1 MNGVLELTTA
11 QALPD
16 RALSDGF
23 WYNALPVGTFQ
34 DPRYGR
40 VEITPDM
47 CRRMA
52 ANFGKAPAY
61 PPPVKLGHGDGAA
74 SPGVVRE
81 IRAEP
86 DGLHIR
92 VEVDDAAAAEIRAGR
107 YRYMSA
113 EYHDDYAEKLAGE
126 MVGPTLLG
134 VALTNQPAHPGVVPI
149 ALSDGKWVQAET
161 PASAGG
167 GNDGKGD
174 AGMGAAAVDG
184 KVDLSEVLGVQLS
197 EARAALEV
205 AKAEAER
212 AKAEAA
218 EAKKLS
224 DAARTETEGLRKAA
238 REREVTAFCDEWTG
252 KGIPP
257 AVVDKI
263 RPVLLADA
271 ATVKL
276 SDGREAD
283 LKALFGALFE
293 AVPRVPMGAKGDPG
307 ATKDPAAEAKTL
319 ADDIAAR
326 ANARRQPKKA

>member
-1 MNGVLELTTA
+1 MDEPLELTTA

-23 WYNALPVGTFQ
+23 WYNALPVGTFR

-74 SPGVVRE
+74 SPGAVRE

-113 EYHDDYAEKLAGE
+113 EYHDDYTEKRTGE
-126 MVGPTLLG
+126 MVGPVFLG

-149 ALSDGKWVQAET
+149 ALSDGAWVQAGG
-161 PASAGG
+161 PAAADG

-174 AGMGAAAVDG
+174 ASMGMGDG

-197 EARAALEV
+197 EARAALEA
-205 AKAEAER
+205 AKAEAEK

-224 DAARTETEGLRKAA
+224 DAARTEAETLRKAA
-238 REREVTAFCDEWTG
+238 REREVKAFCDEWAG

-263 RPVLLADA
+263 RPVLLADPV
-271 ATVKL
+271 TVKL

-293 AVPRVPMGAKGDPG
+293 AVPKVPMGAKGDPG
-307 ATKDPAAEAKTL
+307 ATKDPTAEAKTL

-326 ANARRQPKKA
+326 ANARRPKKA